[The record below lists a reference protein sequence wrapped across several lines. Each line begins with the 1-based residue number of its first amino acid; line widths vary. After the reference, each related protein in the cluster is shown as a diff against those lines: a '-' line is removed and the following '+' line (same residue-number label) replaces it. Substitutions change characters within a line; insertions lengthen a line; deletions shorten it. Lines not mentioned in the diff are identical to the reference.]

1 MSARRILITGLSTYW
16 GGRLAQ
22 QLERDPQVET
32 VIGVSPQDPTCE
44 LERTEFVRMGTQHAL
59 LRRIVGA
66 AEIDTVIDTRLVV
79 DSAAATPR
87 EAHENNV
94 IGTMNILAA
103 CSAPGT
109 TVRKFVFKS
118 SAHYYGAEPDN
129 PAFLTEQM
137 RRQGPPRTRL
147 ERDVVEA
154 EAAVEAFARRQPDA
168 VVTTLRFSNSLG
180 PNLRTSHR
188 TLFSLPAVPAILGF
202 DPRYQF
208 IHEDDLV
215 AVLEHAVRRDIPGTF
230 NAAADGVLVLSE
242 IASLLGKPL
251 APVLP
256 PWGTDVA
263 AGVLRRAGLRIPQEM
278 LRQLRYG
285 RGLDNR
291 SLKAAGLRF
300 RYTTRET
307 VLELAKW
314 LRTAPLRDGE
324 GSGYRY
330 EREVE
335 EFLRYSPSVR
345 QPAARRPV
353 NVAPRDRP

>member
-1 MSARRILITGLSTYW
+1 
-16 GGRLAQ
+16 
-22 QLERDPQVET
+22 
-32 VIGVSPQDPTCE
+32 
-44 LERTEFVRMGTQHAL
+44 
-59 LRRIVGA
+59 
-66 AEIDTVIDTRLVV
+66 
-79 DSAAATPR
+79 
-87 EAHENNV
+87 
-94 IGTMNILAA
+94 
-103 CSAPGT
+103 
-109 TVRKFVFKS
+109 
-118 SAHYYGAEPDN
+118 
-129 PAFLTEQM
+129 
-137 RRQGPPRTRL
+137 
-147 ERDVVEA
+147 
-154 EAAVEAFARRQPDA
+154 
-168 VVTTLRFSNSLG
+168 
-180 PNLRTSHR
+180 
-188 TLFSLPAVPAILGF
+188 
-202 DPRYQF
+202 
-208 IHEDDLV
+208 
-215 AVLEHAVRRDIPGTF
+215 
-230 NAAADGVLVLSE
+230 
-242 IASLLGKPL
+242 
-251 APVLP
+251 
-256 PWGTDVA
+256 VA